1 MVVRE
6 SMASAPVEAA
16 ESNDENVISSAQDIY
31 SQARQ
36 CQKLFVEY
44 LNRPRAY
51 RKRVSDS
58 QHRFLTWASFL
69 GVFANVSASLDARLR
84 RAPEIK
90 ELVLA
95 MLRVLK
101 RNLERGK
108 WH

>member
-1 MVVRE
+1 MGSPRLEDGE
-6 SMASAPVEAA
+6 SV
-16 ESNDENVISSAQDIY
+16 DEDIIPGAQDIY
-31 SQARQ
+31 SQARE
-36 CQKLFVEY
+36 CKTLFVKY
-44 LNRPRAY
+44 LKTPRAY
-51 RKRVSDS
+51 GRQVSEC

-69 GVFANVSASLDARLR
+69 GVFANESVSLDRRLQ
-84 RAPEIK
+84 RAPEVK